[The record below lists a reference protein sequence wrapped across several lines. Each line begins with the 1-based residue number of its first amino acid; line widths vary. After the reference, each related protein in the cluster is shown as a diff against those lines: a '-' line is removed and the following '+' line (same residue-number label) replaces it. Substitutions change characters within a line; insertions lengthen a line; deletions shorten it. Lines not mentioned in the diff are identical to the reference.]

1 MDCDQWCHMT
11 SAKTNSCRSNAS
23 KPLITAKGEC
33 SHVIIRVNCCMIFI
47 ASVTSVLVNVVQ
59 WFYESQNMS
68 KLQAVCDKSS
78 PLCHVHL
85 SNDREL
91 QYGQVTPSTSLCH
104 AYSCWFAVVEEL
116 GETETFVPYRLVPR
130 APCDGEIQ
138 DLSKSVKQ
146 IWWSH
151 MSHML
156 RLQASKPPSLS
167 RHIFLIISPL
177 CLSCFSL
184 FLPFS
189 PLFLLF
195 FSSLSNPH
203 FSISRRWSTQLTL
216 KI

>member
-1 MDCDQWCHMT
+1 MDCDQWWHMT

-91 QYGQVTPSTSLCH
+91 QYGQVTPSASLCH

-156 RLQASKPPSLS
+156 RLQASKPQSSYLSHYFSSLF
-167 RHIFLIISPL
+167 I
-177 CLSCFSL
+177 L

-195 FSSLSNPH
+195 FSSFSNPH